1 MGFLSDALGGIFGGG
16 GNTKTNTSTADSST
30 KSTTNQY
37 DNRVVLGNDAVQ
49 LGVGADYAR
58 DSNNTTINRTDF
70 EVNDSSVHDLSTHNS
85 TSFLVN
91 DSSSRDYSS
100 RTSLTDARNLSDA
113 STRSY
118 SNSGNTTINSVDGGS
133 VEIARFNSQLLSEVS
148 QNQGDTVRLIAAMGA
163 DGISRQAEAAT
174 NLFAT
179 AAENSSAS
187 WTHTIDKSADL
198 IDRLLMTAQGTIA
211 GANAVATKAVD
222 SFTPTANKQADAFKW
237 AAIAAG
243 VLIAFKLFKA

>member
-1 MGFLSDALGGIFGGG
+1 MGFLSDALGGIFGGR

-49 LGVGADYAR
+49 LGAGADYAR
-58 DSNNTTINRTDF
+58 DSNNTTINRTNF
-70 EVNDSSVHDLSTHNS
+70 E
-85 TSFLVN
+85 VN
-91 DSSSRDYSS
+91 DSSSRDYS
-100 RTSLTDARNLSDA
+100 N
-113 STRSY
+113 RSVI
-118 SNSGNTTINSVDGGS
+118 NNTGTDGGS
-133 VEIARFNSQLLSEVS
+133 VEIARFNSQLLQSVSE
-148 QNQGDTVRLIAAMGA
+148 NQGDTVRLLAAMGA

-174 NLFAT
+174 DLFAT

-198 IDRLLMTAQGTIA
+198 IDRLLKTAQGTIA